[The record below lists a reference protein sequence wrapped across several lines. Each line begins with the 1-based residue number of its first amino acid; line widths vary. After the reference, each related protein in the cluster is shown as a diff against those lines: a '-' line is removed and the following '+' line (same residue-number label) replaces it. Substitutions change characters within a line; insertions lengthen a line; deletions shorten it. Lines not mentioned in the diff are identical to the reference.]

1 LNNRSIKHQLKL
13 EEQVMPKNLWNNSDA
28 PESDGLESLAYRSV
42 LLGTDRTLVNIYGGN
57 TSSKVLEKDHV
68 GRDVMVLWVKGSGS
82 DIASITQ
89 QGFAGLKL
97 EEVLPLFERP
107 NMTDEEMVAYLDR
120 TAFEVGRPRQSIE
133 TLLHAFVPAKH
144 VDHTHPDAI
153 IAIACSE
160 NGQAIMAD
168 IYGERAAWVDYIRP
182 GFTLSQ
188 QIGAAVRDNPKLE
201 CVVMGKHGLVTWG
214 SSSLESYESTLKIIA
229 EAEAYLEQHHVKQE
243 LVIAALPE
251 IERKAIVAKLMPV
264 LRGVFGAA
272 RGNVLLYDDSDA
284 VLEFVGSGGALER
297 SQVGAACPD
306 HLVHTKRVPLFIDWK
321 PQQGIEALLEK
332 AKTSAAQFVQDYND
346 YFNTNKS
353 EGDTMFAPNPR
364 VTLIP
369 GIGMITSGADA
380 MGAEVS
386 RQLYQRAILVMQNA
400 QGKFVS
406 LTAAE
411 SYAVEYW
418 RLELYKLSLKPAPKA
433 LEGKVALVT
442 GAASGIGKAIAHR
455 LAAEGAHIVIADL
468 NLEGAQTVAAEI
480 IKSRGHRRAM
490 AVAMNVTSEEQVQ
503 NAFAQAI
510 LEYGGVDIVVNNA
523 GIASSAPIEET
534 TLEMWNK
541 NQSILSTGYFLVSRE
556 AFRLWRA
563 QNLGGNLIM
572 IASKN
577 SIAAGKNAAAYSAAK
592 AAELHLA
599 RCLAEEGGAAGIRV
613 NSVLPDAVL
622 SGSAIWS
629 SSWKEERARAYG
641 IKPEELDEFYRKRTT
656 LRVNV
661 YPDDIAQAVCFFA
674 SPASSKTTGGVLTVD
689 GGVPA
694 AYVR

>member
-1 LNNRSIKHQLKL
+1 LNQSAIKHTLL
-13 EEQVMPKNLWNNSDA
+13 EERVMPKNLWNNTDA
-28 PESDGLESLAYRSV
+28 PQSDGLESLAYRSR
-42 LLGTDRTLVNIYGGN
+42 LLGTDRSLVNIYGGN
-57 TSSKVLEKDHV
+57 TSAKSLEKDHV
-68 GRDVMVLWVKGSGS
+68 GRDVTVLWVKGSGS
-82 DIASITQ
+82 DIASITEK
-89 QGFAGLKL
+89 GFAGLKL

-107 NMTDEEMVAYLDR
+107 SMTDEEMVAYLDR

-160 NGQAIMAD
+160 RGQEIMTQ

-188 QIGAAVRDNPKLE
+188 QIGAAVRNNPKLE

-214 SSSLESYESTLKIIA
+214 NTSLESYESTLKIIS
-229 EAEAYLEQHHVKQE
+229 EAEAYLEKNRVTAQTV
-243 LVIAALPE
+243 VAALPQT
-251 IERKAIVAKLMPV
+251 ERRAIVAKLLPI
-264 LRGVFGAA
+264 LRGAFGNE
-272 RGNVLLYDDSDA
+272 RGNVLLADDSDA
-284 VLEFVGSGGALER
+284 VLEFVGSKGALER

-306 HLVHTKRVPLFIDWK
+306 HLVHTKRVPLFLDWK
-321 PQQGIEALLEK
+321 PQDGVEALLER
-332 AKTSAAQFVQDYND
+332 AKTSAAKFVQDYTE
-346 YFNTNKS
+346 YFNANKS
-353 EGDTMFAPNPR
+353 DADTMFAPNPR

-386 RQLYQRAILVMQNA
+386 RQLYHRAILVMQNA

-418 RLELYKLSLKPAPKA
+418 PLELFKLSLKPAPKM
-433 LEGKVALVT
+433 LEGKIALVT

-455 LAAEGAHIVIADL
+455 LAQEGAHVVIADL
-468 NLEGAQTVAAEI
+468 NLAGAQEVANEI
-480 IKSRGHRRAM
+480 IKTRGFRRAI
-490 AVAMNVTSEEQVQ
+490 ALSMNVTSEDEVQ
-503 NAFAQAI
+503 AAFSQSI
-510 LEYGGVDIVVNNA
+510 LEYGGIDIVVNNA

-534 TLEMWNK
+534 SLEMWNK

-556 AFRLWRA
+556 AFKLWRA

-622 SGSAIWS
+622 SGSAIWN

-661 YPDDIAQAVCFFA
+661 FPEDIAQAVYFFA

-689 GGVPA
+689 GGVPT

>member
-1 LNNRSIKHQLKL
+1 
-13 EEQVMPKNLWNNSDA
+13 MPKNLWNHADA
-28 PESDGLESLAYRSV
+28 PQSDGLSSLAYRSQ

-57 TSSKVLEKDHV
+57 TSTKSLEKDHL

-82 DIASITQ
+82 DIANITEK
-89 QGFAGLKL
+89 GFAGLKL
-97 EEVLPLFERP
+97 DEVLPLFDRP
-107 NMTDEEMVAYLDR
+107 SMTDEEMVAYLDR

-160 NGQAIMAD
+160 NGQAIMTQ
-168 IYGERAAWVDYIRP
+168 IYGERAAWVEYIRP

-188 QIGAAVRDNPKLE
+188 QIGAAVRNNPKLE

-214 SSSLESYESTLKIIA
+214 NTSIESYESTLRIIG
-229 EAEAYLEQHHVKQE
+229 EAEAYLEQHRAAREAV
-243 LVIAALPE
+243 VDALPE
-251 IERKAIVAKLMPV
+251 TERREIVAKLMPV
-264 LRGVFGAA
+264 LRGAFGNQ
-272 RGNVLLYDDSDA
+272 RGSVLLYDDSPA
-284 VLEFVGSGGALER
+284 ALEFVGSKGALER

-321 PQQGIEALLEK
+321 PQDGTEALLERT
-332 AKTSAAQFVQDYND
+332 KTSAAKFVQDYSD
-346 YFNTNKS
+346 YFNANKTD
-353 EGDTMFAPNPR
+353 GDTMFAPNPR

-369 GIGMITSGADA
+369 GVGMITSGADA

-386 RQLYQRAILVMQNA
+386 KQLYQRAILVMQNA

-406 LTAAE
+406 LSNAE

-418 RLELYKLSLKPAPKA
+418 PLELYKLSLKPAPKA

-455 LAAEGAHIVIADL
+455 LASEGAHVVIADL
-468 NLEGAQTVAAEI
+468 NLEGAQNVSEEI
-480 IKSRGHRRAM
+480 VKARGYKRAM
-490 AVAMNVTSEEQVQ
+490 AVAMNVTSEEQVAA
-503 NAFAQAI
+503 AFAQAI
-510 LEYGGVDIVVNNA
+510 LEYGGIDIVVNNA

-534 TLEMWNK
+534 SLEMWNK

-577 SIAAGKNAAAYSAAK
+577 SIAAGKNAAAYSVAK

-599 RCLAEEGGAAGIRV
+599 RCLAEEGGGAGIRV

-622 SGSAIWS
+622 SGSAIWN
-629 SSWKEERARAYG
+629 SSWKEERAKAYG

-661 YPDDIAQAVCFFA
+661 FPDDIAQAVYFFA

-689 GGVPA
+689 GGVPT

>member
-1 LNNRSIKHQLKL
+1 LNQSAIKHTLL
-13 EEQVMPKNLWNNSDA
+13 EERVMPKNLWNNTDA
-28 PESDGLESLAYRSV
+28 PQSDGLESLAYRSR
-42 LLGTDRTLVNIYGGN
+42 LLGTDRSLVNIYGGN
-57 TSSKVLEKDHV
+57 TSAKSLEKDHV
-68 GRDVMVLWVKGSGS
+68 GRDVTVLWVKGSGS
-82 DIASITQ
+82 DIASITEK
-89 QGFAGLKL
+89 GFAGLKL

-107 NMTDEEMVAYLDR
+107 SMTDEEMVAYLDR

-160 NGQAIMAD
+160 RGQEIMTQ

-188 QIGAAVRDNPKLE
+188 QIGAAVRNNPKLE

-214 SSSLESYESTLKIIA
+214 NTSLESYESTLKIIS
-229 EAEAYLEQHHVKQE
+229 EAEAYLEKNRVTAQTV
-243 LVIAALPE
+243 VAALPQT
-251 IERKAIVAKLMPV
+251 ERRAIVAKLLPI
-264 LRGVFGAA
+264 LRGAFGNE
-272 RGNVLLYDDSDA
+272 RGNVLLADDSDA
-284 VLEFVGSGGALER
+284 VLEFVGSKGALER

-306 HLVHTKRVPLFIDWK
+306 HLVHTKRVPLFLDWK
-321 PQQGIEALLEK
+321 PQDGVEALLER
-332 AKTSAAQFVQDYND
+332 AKTSAAKFVQDYTE
-346 YFNTNKS
+346 YFNANKS
-353 EGDTMFAPNPR
+353 DADTMFAPNPR

-386 RQLYQRAILVMQNA
+386 RQLYHRAILVMQNA

-418 RLELYKLSLKPAPKA
+418 PLELFKLSLKPAPKM
-433 LEGKVALVT
+433 LEGKIALVT

-455 LAAEGAHIVIADL
+455 LAQEGAHVVIADL
-468 NLEGAQTVAAEI
+468 NLAGAQEVANEI
-480 IKSRGHRRAM
+480 IKTRGFRRAI
-490 AVAMNVTSEEQVQ
+490 ALSMNVTSEDEVQ
-503 NAFAQAI
+503 AAFSQSI
-510 LEYGGVDIVVNNA
+510 LEYGGIDIVVNNA

-534 TLEMWNK
+534 SLEMWNK

-556 AFRLWRA
+556 AFKLWRA

-622 SGSAIWS
+622 SGSAIWN
-629 SSWKEERARAYG
+629 SSWKEERARAYD

-661 YPDDIAQAVCFFA
+661 FPDDIAQAVYFFA

-689 GGVPA
+689 GGVPT

>member
-1 LNNRSIKHQLKL
+1 
-13 EEQVMPKNLWNNSDA
+13 MPKNLWNDNDA
-28 PESDGLESLAYRSV
+28 PPSDGLISLAYRSR
-42 LLGTDRTLVNIYGGN
+42 LLGTDRSLVNIYGGN
-57 TSSKVLEKDHV
+57 TSTKSLEKDHV
-68 GRDVMVLWVKGSGS
+68 GREVTVLWVKGSGS
-82 DIASITQ
+82 DIANITEK
-89 QGFAGLKL
+89 GFAGLKL

-107 NMTDEEMVAYLDR
+107 SMSDEEMVAYLDR

-160 NGQAIMAD
+160 NGRDIMRQ
-168 IYGERAAWVDYIRP
+168 IYGERAAWVEYIRP

-188 QIGAAVRDNPKLE
+188 QIGAAVRNNPKLE

-214 SSSLESYESTLKIIA
+214 DTSLESYRSTLKIIA
-229 EAEAYLEQHHVKQE
+229 EAEVYLEQHKVKPE
-243 LVIAALPE
+243 MVVAALPKT
-251 IERKAIVAKLMPV
+251 ERDAIVAKLMPV
-264 LRGVFGAA
+264 LRGAFGND
-272 RGNVLLYDDSDA
+272 RGSVLLYDDSDA
-284 VLEFVGSGGALER
+284 VLEFVGSQGALER

-321 PQQGIEALLEK
+321 PQDGVDALLERT
-332 AKTSAAQFVQDYND
+332 KTSAAQFVQEYTE
-346 YFNTNKS
+346 YFNANKS
-353 EGDTMFAPNPR
+353 EGDTMFTPNPR

-386 RQLYQRAILVMQNA
+386 KQLYHRAILVMQNA

-406 LTAAE
+406 LSAAE
-411 SYAVEYW
+411 SYAIEYW
-418 RLELYKLSLKPAPKA
+418 PLELYKLSLKPAPKA

-455 LAAEGAHIVIADL
+455 LAAEGAHVVIADL
-468 NLEGAQTVAAEI
+468 NLEGAQNVANEI
-480 IKSRGHRRAM
+480 IKTRGFKRAF
-490 AVAMNVTSEEQVQ
+490 AVSMNVTDENQVQ
-503 NAFAQAI
+503 AAFAQAI
-510 LEYGGVDIVVNNA
+510 LKYGGIDIVVNNA

-534 TLEMWNK
+534 SLEMWNK

-556 AFRLWRA
+556 AFKLWRA

-622 SGSAIWS
+622 SGSAIWN
-629 SSWKEERARAYG
+629 SSWKEERAKAYG

-661 YPDDIAQAVCFFA
+661 FPDDIAQAVFFFA

-689 GGVPA
+689 GGVPT

>member
-1 LNNRSIKHQLKL
+1 
-13 EEQVMPKNLWNNSDA
+13 MPKNLWNDADA
-28 PESDGLESLAYRSV
+28 PQSDGLESLSYRSN
-42 LLGTDRTLVNIYGGN
+42 LLGADRTLVNIFGGN
-57 TSSKVLEKDHV
+57 TSTKSLETDHLGRSVQVLY
-68 GRDVMVLWVKGSGS
+68 VKGSGS
-82 DIASITQ
+82 DIATITPK
-89 QGFAGLKL
+89 GFAALKL
-97 EEVLPLFERP
+97 EEVLPLFDRAS
-107 NMTDEEMVAYLDR
+107 MSDEEMTAYLDR

-153 IAIACSE
+153 ISLACSN
-160 NGQAIMAD
+160 NGIELMTE
-168 IYGERAAWVDYIRP
+168 IYGARAAWVEYIRP

-188 QIGAAVRDNPKLE
+188 QIGAAVRDNPNLE
-201 CVVMGKHGLVTWG
+201 CIVMGKHGLVTWG
-214 SSSLESYESTLKIIA
+214 ETSKASYEQTLRIIA
-229 EAEAYLEQHHVKQE
+229 EAEVYLAAHRQPRAIAVPALSSEALSSDERRALLVK
-243 LVIAALPE
+243 LL
-251 IERKAIVAKLMPV
+251 PV
-264 LRGVFGAA
+264 LRGACSQS
-272 RGNVLLYDDSDA
+272 RSSVLLIDDA
-284 VLEFVGSGGALER
+284 PEVLEFVGQVGAMEA

-306 HLVHTKRVPLFIDWK
+306 HLVHTKRVPLFLDWT
-321 PQQGIEALLEK
+321 PEQGESALLE
-332 AKTSAAQFVQDYND
+332 AARTGVARFTAEYSA
-346 YFNTNKS
+346 YFEANKS
-353 EGDTMFAPNPR
+353 GGDAMFSPAPR

-369 GIGMITSGADA
+369 GLGMITSGADA
-380 MGAEVS
+380 GGAETS
-386 RQLYQRAILVMQNA
+386 RQLYRRAIEVMQNA
-400 QGKFVS
+400 QNGFVS

-411 SYAVEYW
+411 SYAIEYW
-418 RLELYKLSLKPAPKA
+418 PLELYKLSLKPAPKA

-455 LAAEGAHIVIADL
+455 LAADGAHVVIADL
-468 NLEGAQTVAAEI
+468 NLEGANIVAEEI
-480 IKSRGHRRAM
+480 TKTRGLRRSI
-490 AVAMNVTSEEQVQ
+490 AVAMNVTSETEVAA
-503 NAFAQAI
+503 AFERAI

-534 TLEMWNK
+534 SLEMWNK

-556 AFRLWRA
+556 AFRLWRS
-563 QNLGGNLIM
+563 QNTGGNLIM

-577 SIAAGKNAAAYSAAK
+577 SLAAGKNAAAYSAAK

-629 SSWKEERARAYG
+629 GSWREERANSYG
-641 IKPEELDEFYRKRTT
+641 IKPDELEEFYRKRTT

-661 YPDDIAQAVCFFA
+661 FPEDIAEAVYYFA

>member
-1 LNNRSIKHQLKL
+1 
-13 EEQVMPKNLWNNSDA
+13 MPKNLWNDNDA
-28 PESDGLESLAYRSV
+28 PDSDGLESLAYRSR
-42 LLGTDRTLVNIYGGN
+42 LLGADRSLVNIYGGN
-57 TSSKVLEKDHV
+57 TSTKSLEKDHV

-82 DIASITQ
+82 DIADITQ
-89 QGFAGLKL
+89 KGFAGLKL

-107 NMTDEEMVAYLDR
+107 SMSDEEMVAYLDR

-160 NGQAIMAD
+160 NGQAIMTQ

-188 QIGAAVRDNPKLE
+188 QIGAAVRNNPKLE

-214 SSSLESYESTLKIIA
+214 DTSLESYQSTLKIIA
-229 EAEAYLEQHHVKQE
+229 EAEVYLENNRVTTDT
-243 LVIAALPE
+243 VVAALPKP
-251 IERKAIVAKLMPV
+251 ERDAIVAKLMPV
-264 LRGVFGAA
+264 LRGSFGLE
-272 RGNVLLYDDSDA
+272 RGSILLYDDSQA
-284 VLEFVGSGGALER
+284 ILEFVGSAGAPER

-306 HLVHTKRVPLFIDWK
+306 HLVHTKRVPLFIDWQ
-321 PQQGIEALLEK
+321 PQDGVDALLEK
-332 AKTSAAQFVQDYND
+332 AKTSAGKFVQAYAD
-346 YFNTNKS
+346 YFNANKTG
-353 EGDTMFAPNPR
+353 GDTMFAPNPR

-369 GIGMITSGADA
+369 GIGMVTSGADA

-386 RQLYQRAILVMQNA
+386 RQLYHRAILVMQNA

-418 RLELYKLSLKPAPKA
+418 KLELYKLSLKPAPKS
-433 LEGKVALVT
+433 LEGKVALIT

-455 LAAEGAHIVIADL
+455 LAQEGAHVVIADL
-468 NLEGAQTVAAEI
+468 NLAGAQDVADDI
-480 IKSRGHRRAM
+480 VKTRGFRRAI
-490 AVAMNVTSEEQVQ
+490 AVSMNVTSETEVQ
-503 NAFAQAI
+503 AAFAQAV

-556 AFRLWRA
+556 AFKLWRA

-577 SIAAGKNAAAYSAAK
+577 SIAAGKNAAAYSTAK

-622 SGSAIWS
+622 SGSAIWN

-661 YPDDIAQAVCFFA
+661 FPEDIAQAVYFFA

-689 GGVPA
+689 GGVPT